1 MTGVKITVKQVNL
14 SRMTS
19 SELKSIKLVT
29 GECAKGTI
37 NERIALLQ
45 MALAAELSGHHVE
58 VVAEDLESAAYPSPR
73 IITSDAVL
81 FAQLS
86 AGCALL
92 RVEDP
97 ISVVME
103 SSNVVGDIL
112 NGKNASVV
120 PSSLVGQ
127 IALFSALHVVND
139 SKLTEGNAEVTQF
152 MSEFAKRSQVWEAL
166 SRVGVAVRPSSH
178 VKEGVEYQKK
188 ATVVPKEGERNI
200 LITAALPY
208 VNNVPHLGNIIGCLL
223 SADVYARY
231 CRLKGY
237 NSLYICGTDEYGTT
251 TETKALEE
259 GLTCQEVC
267 AKYYRIHAAV
277 YDWFQ
282 IECDIFGRTSTERQ
296 TVITQDI
303 FKHLYDNGYFFEQS
317 VEQTFCEKC
326 TRFLAD
332 RFVEGKCPLCGYH
345 DARGDQ
351 CDGCGK
357 LINPV
362 ELIDPKCKIC
372 KSTPV
377 VKSSKH
383 LFLDLSKLQ
392 SACDKFVEAS
402 SSKGKWSSNSA
413 SIAKGW
419 LTEGL
424 KPRCMTRDLKWG
436 TPVPVEG
443 FEDKVFYV
451 WFDAPIGYLSITA
464 NLVKEEWEKWWKNPD
479 NVQLYQFMG
488 KDNVP
493 FHTVIFPS
501 TLLGT
506 NQPFTLLHHI
516 NTTEF
521 LNYESG
527 KFSKSRGTGVFGNDA
542 RDSGIPATVWRYYLL
557 SNRPEANDSIFTWD
571 DFAAKVNSELL
582 ANFGNFINRTVKFC
596 SAKMQG
602 QLGECSLE
610 PSDQDFIA
618 KVNEQL
624 QEYTECME
632 AVKLRAAI
640 KAVMSISALGN
651 QYLQDCRLDN
661 KLLLNQPTRCQTVIS
676 VALNLCYL
684 LSAIVE
690 PFLPSTSDDITSI
703 LNAPKR
709 TIPDSFTMDLQPG
722 HCIGTPFLLFNKL
735 DETLVKELR
744 VKYAGKQQQ

>member
-1 MTGVKITVKQVNL
+1 MTTAESKTV
-14 SRMTS
+14 
-19 SELKSIKLVT
+19 KLVT
-29 GECAKGTI
+29 GECAKGALE
-37 NERIALLQ
+37 ERVALLQ
-45 MALAAELSGHHVE
+45 MALAIELGGHAVE
-58 VVAEDLESAAYPSPR
+58 VVAEDQATAGFPCPR
-73 IITSDAVL
+73 VVVNGDVVL
-81 FAQLS
+81 FAPLS
-86 AGCALL
+86 AGCTLL
-92 RVEDP
+92 RVEDAV
-97 ISVVME
+97 SVVME
-103 SSNVVGDIL
+103 SANIVSDVLKGKVVEQ
-112 NGKNASVV
+112 V
-120 PSSLVGQ
+120 PSSMVGQ
-127 IALFSALHVVND
+127 IALFSALHVVN
-139 SKLTEGNAEVTQF
+139 SHSQLPTAVSEF
-152 MSEFAKRSQVWEAL
+152 MSDFAKRTEVWEAM
-166 SRVGVAVRPSSH
+166 SRVGVAGRAQVN
-178 VKEGVEYQKK
+178 VKEGIAFQRK
-188 ATVVPKEGERNI
+188 TMVVPKDGERNI

-237 NSLYICGTDEYGTT
+237 NSVYICGTDEYGTA

-259 GLTCQEVC
+259 GLTCPEVC

-282 IECDIFGRTSTERQ
+282 IDCDIFGRTSTERQ

-317 VEQTFCEKC
+317 VEQTYCEKC
-326 TRFLAD
+326 SRFLAD
-332 RFVEGKCPLCGYH
+332 RYVEGKCPLCGFH

-362 ELIDPKCKIC
+362 DLIDPKCKMC

-377 VKSSKH
+377 IRSSKH

-392 SACDKFVEAS
+392 PACDKFVEES
-402 SSKGKWSSNSA
+402 SVKGKWSSNSA
-413 SIAKGW
+413 AIAKGW

-464 NLVKEEWEKWWKNPD
+464 NLVKDEWEKWWKNPE

-516 NTTEF
+516 STTEY
-521 LNYESG
+521 LNYEAG

-542 RDSGIPATVWRYYLL
+542 RDSGIPASVWRYYLL
-557 SNRPEANDSIFTWD
+557 SNRPEANDSVFTWD

-596 SAKMQG
+596 AMKMDG
-602 QLGECSLE
+602 RVGEATLE
-610 PSDQDFIA
+610 PADHDFIN
-618 KVNEQL
+618 KVNDQL
-624 QEYTECME
+624 YEYTECME

-640 KAVMSISALGN
+640 KTVMAISALGN

-661 KLLLNQPTRCQTVIS
+661 KLLQNQPERCQTVIA

-690 PFLPSTSDDITSI
+690 PFLPSTSDDIAKI

-709 TIPDSFTMDLQPG
+709 TIPSTFDLDLMAG
-722 HCIGTPFLLFNKL
+722 HCIGTPFLLFNRL
-735 DETLVKELR
+735 DDTLVKELR
-744 VKYAGKQQQ
+744 VKYAGKQQ